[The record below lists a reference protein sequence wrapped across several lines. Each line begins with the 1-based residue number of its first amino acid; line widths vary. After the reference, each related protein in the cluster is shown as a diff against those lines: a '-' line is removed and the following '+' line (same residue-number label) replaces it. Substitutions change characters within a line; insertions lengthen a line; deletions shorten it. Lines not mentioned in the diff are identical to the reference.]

1 MSATLQPMIGL
12 VLLGGIAWLASEDRG
27 RVRLR
32 LLLAGIGIQMTIGVL
47 LLRLPGTQTLFIA
60 LNQAVMLLQ
69 EASEAGTSFVFG
81 YLGGAE
87 PPFEIVAPANGFILA
102 FRALPLLLVVSAL
115 SSLLFY
121 WRVLPLVVRGFSLVL
136 ERTLG
141 IGGALGLATAANVF
155 VGMTEAPLLVRPY
168 LKDMSRSEIFALM
181 TCGMATIAGTVM
193 VLYASILAPVIPDAL
208 GHILVASLI
217 SAPAA
222 LTIALTMVPETAERA
237 QTGRIE
243 LRETASSAMDAV
255 TKGTLDGLQLM
266 LNIIALLVVLI
277 ALVHLANQLLSV
289 LPEVAGE
296 ALSLQRVL
304 GWLMAPVVWAIGI
317 PWSEAPT
324 AGSLMGVKTILNELL
339 AYIEL
344 ATLDSASLSE
354 RSRLI
359 MTYALCGFANFGSLG
374 IMIGG
379 LGVLVPERR
388 REIVGLGMKSILA
401 GTLATLMTGAVVA
414 LLL

>member
-1 MSATLQPMIGL
+1 MGQTLQPL
-12 VLLGGIAWLASEDRG
+12 VGIVLFAGFAWLASENRS
-27 RVRLR
+27 RVRPR
-32 LLLAGIGIQMTIGVL
+32 LLLTGIAIQLIIGLL
-47 LLRLPGTQTLFIA
+47 LLRMPGTQALFVA
-60 LNQAVMLLQ
+60 LNKAVLLLQ

-87 PPFEIVAPANGFILA
+87 PPFQQIAPTNGFILA

-168 LKDMSRSEIFALM
+168 LREMSRSELFALM

-193 VLYASILAPVIPDAL
+193 VLYAGILAPVIPDAL

-222 LTIALTMVPETAERA
+222 LTIALTLVPETNEQAHP
-237 QTGRIE
+237 GKIE
-243 LRETASSAMDAV
+243 LRQTANSAMDAI

-289 LPEVAGE
+289 LPDVAGE
-296 ALSLQRVL
+296 ALSLQRLL
-304 GWLMAPVVWAIGI
+304 GWLMAPLVWAIGI

-324 AGSLMGVKTILNELL
+324 AGSLMGIKTILNEFL
-339 AYIEL
+339 AYLEL
-344 ATLDSASLSE
+344 AALDSASLSE
-354 RSRLI
+354 RSRMI